1 MALSRD
7 SLSHGSESHDR
18 LPREELLSIYRMML
32 LIRRFEERA
41 TQYFLNGQI
50 RGSFHPCIGQ
60 EATSVGAVFAL
71 RPDDFLLCT
80 YRGHGHSLA
89 KGLDPKEAMA
99 ELLGKRTG
107 CSKGKGS
114 SMHFTDPRV
123 GLLGENAIVGAGV
136 PIAAG
141 AALTAQLDKTGQVA
155 MTVFGDGALNQGALL
170 EAFNLAAAWKLPMV
184 IVCENNLYSE
194 MTPIKD
200 MVAHDRLL
208 DRAAGFGIPAVIA
221 DGYDVL
227 AMLRTSEA
235 AADRA
240 RNGEGPQF
248 IEAMTYRL
256 VGHMVGDSE
265 PYRTKDEVA
274 QWRAKD
280 PITTF
285 PQRLVAEFGIP
296 QAEVDEV
303 TRSVEAEIAE
313 ISRFAEESPWPD
325 AQEAFEDVWA

>member
-1 MALSRD
+1 MVLTQER
-7 SLSHGSESHDR
+7 
-18 LPREELLSIYRMML
+18 LLSIYRMML

-60 EATSVGAVFAL
+60 EATAVGAVFAL
-71 RPDDFLLCT
+71 RREDYLLCT

-141 AALTAQLDKTGQVA
+141 AALRAQLDHTGQVA

-170 EAFNLAAAWKLPMV
+170 EAFNLAAVWKLPLV

-194 MTPIKD
+194 MTPIRD
-200 MVAHDRLL
+200 MVAHDSLL
-208 DRAAGFGIPAVIA
+208 DRAAGFGIPAVVA
-221 DGYDVL
+221 DGYDAV
-227 AMLRTSEA
+227 AMLDTTEA
-235 AADRA
+235 AVERA
-240 RNGEGPQF
+240 RGGEGPQF

-280 PITTF
+280 PIVTF
-285 PQRLVAEFGIP
+285 PQRLVAEFGLS
-296 QAEVDEV
+296 QEAVDQV
-303 TRSVEAEIAE
+303 AQSVQSEMAEIT
-313 ISRFAEESPWPD
+313 RFAEESPWPEPH
-325 AQEAFEDVWA
+325 EAFEDVWA